1 MEEALRRL
9 NGYTQSLESDPKDMS
24 EELQQKKC
32 NNSNKRCMK
41 EISTGGSSG
50 GAGNM
55 KYRGVRRRPWGRY
68 AAEIRDPQSKERRWL
83 GTFDTAEEAACAYD
97 CAARAMRGV
106 KARTN
111 FGYPPAPPPHH
122 HHHPFLFSPPLH
134 FPKPSPP
141 SIMDLN
147 LHRPITYS
155 DWPLPLPNSTP
166 FSISSV
172 AHEPKPN
179 FSISASA
186 ALNQT
191 ALNRTYQPTSE
202 IMDFFPSEP
211 AHSGL
216 LEEIVNG
223 FLPKSGSSSKSSIEN
238 SPPQQYQDLGLFVE
252 PEKSKEMEKQIE
264 KDHFNL
270 YLDQGFGS
278 QSQNVSSSYPSSHN
292 EQVHVDYPVMSD
304 GMLQELMQNPEL
316 LDIFAARLQNT

>member
-24 EELQQKKC
+24 MELQQKKC
-32 NNSNKRCMK
+32 NNSTKRCMK
-41 EISTGGSSG
+41 EIITGGTSG
-50 GAGNM
+50 GAGNT

-97 CAARAMRGV
+97 CAARAMRGI

-111 FGYPPAPPPHH
+111 FSYPPPSPPHH

-141 SIMDLN
+141 SIVDLN
-147 LHRPITYS
+147 LHRHMTYS
-155 DWPLPLPNSTP
+155 VWPLPLPSSTP
-166 FSISSV
+166 SSISSV
-172 AHEPKPN
+172 AHEAKPN
-179 FSISASA
+179 FGVSPSA

-191 ALNRTYQPTSE
+191 YEATSE

-223 FLPKSGSSSKSSIEN
+223 FLPKSGSSRNSIDN
-238 SPPQQYQDLGLFVE
+238 NPPQQYQDCGLFVE
-252 PEKSKEMEKQIE
+252 PEKIEEMEKQIE

-278 QSQNVSSSYPSSHN
+278 QSQNVSSSYSSNN
-292 EQVHVDYPVMSD
+292 EQVPAYYPVMSD
-304 GMLQELMQNPEL
+304 GMLQDLMQNPEL
-316 LDIFAARLQNT
+316 LDIFAATLQNA